1 MGHSIDYRFL
11 EADTKESALKE
22 GYSEACVYA
31 LDNGDIHEGS
41 TSYHGNFKYYDK
53 VFDNE
58 DDALE
63 FFDNLGP
70 YQDGIVQVKEASNS
84 SRKRYNETEWKY
96 RQKQLDLVEKC
107 RENFKKRTSKTVG
120 CKNCGTRLTK
130 EEAYKNR
137 LFCPNCR
144 NWMVSDSV
152 KNRYKKYAKQIEL
165 AKERLSKDQAQNGKL
180 RYFAKFEI
188 HV

>member
-1 MGHSIDYRFL
+1 MGHCIDFEFL
-11 EADTKESALKE
+11 DADTKEAALKE
-22 GYSEACVYA
+22 GYTKACIFA
-31 LDNGDIHEGS
+31 LDNGDVYEGS
-41 TSYHGNFKYYDK
+41 TNYHGNFKYYDK

-58 DDALE
+58 EDALD
-63 FFDNLGP
+63 FFDSLGS
-70 YQDGIVQVKEASNS
+70 YSDGVVQVKEAT
-84 SRKRYNETEWKY
+84 SRSKKRYNETEQRY

-107 RENFKKRTSKTVG
+107 REDFMKRTSKTVG

-152 KNRYKKYAKQIEL
+152 KNRHKKYEEQIEL
-165 AKERLSKDQAQNGKL
+165 ARERLSKDQAQNGKL

-188 HV
+188 HI